1 MRSTVLPSPLIARS
15 LRGHGRLRFSA
26 STASCSRRLALS
38 GCGASFGLGIIDSLR
53 ARLFDVAAPAVD
65 HDVAGGVVY
74 EVEPTMG
81 LAADAHEL
89 PALVAVTIFLAV
101 GGLSQHS
108 HDGVAAAAADPRLR
122 LVHRGMSF

>member
-1 MRSTVLPSPLIARS
+1 
-15 LRGHGRLRFSA
+15 
-26 STASCSRRLALS
+26 
-38 GCGASFGLGIIDSLR
+38 
-53 ARLFDVAAPAVD
+53 
-65 HDVAGGVVY
+65 VAGGVVY

-122 LVHRGMSF
+122 LVHRGMSFLLLAGVSGEQLGHFDQVVRVRARESWMRRREPCRQVLRNAP